1 MSARANLDLSP
12 LPTESPEPT
21 RAGKDAGSLHR
32 GLVVPDVPAAWRL
45 SAFHGRVGEISG
57 SRATATL
64 TLAFRLVLEAQRL
77 GEPVAW
83 VTGLA
88 SAFYPPDVA
97 STAVD
102 LDALVVV
109 RASDVRLSARAAD
122 LLVRSG
128 AFGLVVLDLG
138 KEARVPPPVQARL
151 VGLAR
156 KHHAAVVYL
165 TEKEAERPS
174 VGSLVSIRA
183 EAARARRTG
192 EQFLCEARIL
202 KDKRRGPGWSHEEA
216 CHGPDGLH

>member
-1 MSARANLDLSP
+1 VSARAHLDLSP
-12 LPTESPEPT
+12 PPAESPGPR
-21 RAGKDAGSLHR
+21 RARKDAGNLRR
-32 GLVVPDVPAAWRL
+32 GLVVPDAPAAWRL
-45 SAFHGRVGEISG
+45 AAFNGRVGEISG
-57 SRATATL
+57 HRATATL

-83 VTGLA
+83 ITGLA

-109 RASDVRLSARAAD
+109 RAPDVRSSARAAD

-138 KEARVPPPVQARL
+138 EEARVPPPAQARL

-165 TEKEAERPS
+165 TEKDAERPS

-183 EAARARRTG
+183 EAARARRAG
-192 EQFLCEARIL
+192 ESFLCEARIL
-202 KDKRRGPGWSHEEA
+202 KDKRRGPGWGHEEV